1 MGIRRGDRA
10 RQRGTGSALVNIR
23 RLAISALTAA
33 ILVTAGCDRAP
44 SDPSGSKHVSILTS
58 GGETLD
64 AVELG
69 SGPNVAILTHGATG
83 TKEGYYP
90 LMPVL
95 ADAGWRAIA
104 YDAQGV
110 GDSTGEVDADREGDL
125 RAAVAYARS
134 TGGDTVALVGASLG
148 AFLSLSMAVHLHADG
163 VVALSPYL
171 GLPADEMA
179 TSLDGIP
186 TMLVVAE
193 DNEPYAS
200 DTRELATALGIDP
213 IVVTGDNHG
222 TGVLTDHPDVGE
234 QIASFLQDRAST
246 S

>member
-1 MGIRRGDRA
+1 VNLRRVA
-10 RQRGTGSALVNIR
+10 IAAMSAM
-23 RLAISALTAA
+23 
-33 ILVTAGCDRAP
+33 ILVTAAGCDHP
-44 SDPSGSKHVSILTS
+44 PPEPGGSKHVSIPTAGS
-58 GGETLD
+58 ATLD

-90 LMPVL
+90 LMPVV

-104 YDAQGV
+104 YDAEGV
-110 GDSTGEVDADREGDL
+110 GDSTGDKDADREGDL

-134 TGGDTVALVGASLG
+134 TGGETIALVGASLG
-148 AFLSLSMAVHLHADG
+148 AFLSLSTAEELHADG

-171 GLPADEMA
+171 GLPAEEMA

-200 DTRELATALGIDP
+200 DTRELATALGVEP
-213 IVVTGDNHG
+213 VVVSGENHG
-222 TGVLTDHPDVGE
+222 TGVLTDHPDVSE
-234 QIASFLQDRAST
+234 QIATFLQDRVSG
-246 S
+246 